1 MGGFPRWKK
10 EWKKWGDFHAGPNLQ
25 RNTGRR
31 ILSNIVLQ
39 FVASQLE
46 ALRFR
51 LSLHKDLS
59 SPRFSSSS
67 VLHTHDQMLV
77 WSSGMRPLN
86 ASCATLSNGHVAV
99 FDIFSLQHGQIRTNR
114 MGQLCDKKKA
124 TKKKQQ
130 KHWKIQQDKQLSKT
144 TEESSKDRG
153 GASSINK
160 NRTTEVVTLIIHSL

>member
-59 SPRFSSSS
+59 YPRFSSSS
-67 VLHTHDQMLV
+67 VLQTHDQMLV

-99 FDIFSLQHGQIRTNR
+99 FNIFSLQHGQIRTNR
-114 MGQLCDKKKA
+114 MGQLCDKKKH
-124 TKKKQQ
+124 TKKQK